1 MPPIDPAS
9 ASTFMDLVK
18 AAGPL
23 AQLAAF
29 LVIATMCLIAAHKYV
44 FKDVLGT
51 HNTVS
56 ENGKLAA
63 QSMHAASTEHRAGT
77 EAAKS
82 TAAINL
88 QMLEVLR
95 ECITEIREKRE

>member
-1 MPPIDPAS
+1 MPPEAEQITS
-9 ASTFMDLVK
+9 FMDLVK

-23 AQLAAF
+23 SQLAAM
-29 LVIATMCLIAAHKYV
+29 LIIGTACIIALHKYV
-44 FKDVLGT
+44 FRDVLGT

-63 QSMHAASTEHRAGT
+63 QAMATAAQENRAGT

-82 TAAINL
+82 TAGINL

-95 ECITEIREKRE
+95 ECISEIREKRET